1 MSDKTLVKHSIQ
13 KNILSVL
20 LHQKTARFRDMRPPR
35 TDTNLYSYHLSQL
48 VKGGLVVKSD
58 DGYTLGPV
66 GLVYADGVA
75 TDDPF
80 VRRQPKIIT
89 MMVIQNSDGDT
100 LLQRR
105 RKQPYIDMWTL
116 PNGKVHIDDAT
127 LVAAAQRE
135 AVKKLKLADQTM
147 THAGDCYVRVRYND
161 TTMTVTLA
169 HVFTL
174 NRDDIETDEDTVW
187 VQPHKLHKMHLAPG
201 VSEIIA
207 RTFFRD
213 SFFFEDFD
221 AVIETF

>member
-1 MSDKTLVKHSIQ
+1 MIDKTVVKNNIQ

-48 VKGGLVVKSD
+48 VKNGMVDKTD
-58 DGYTLGPV
+58 DGYTLGPA
-66 GLVYADGVA
+66 GMVYVDRIDADECIA
-75 TDDPF
+75 YA
-80 VRRQPKIIT
+80 QPKIMM

-105 RKQPYIDMWTL
+105 REQPYIDTWTL
-116 PNGKVHIDDAT
+116 PNGKVHINDET
-127 LVAAAQRE
+127 LYISAQRVASE
-135 AVKKLKLADQTM
+135 RLHLVNQPM
-147 THAGDCYVRVRYND
+147 RHAGDCYIRVRHGD
-161 TTMTVTLA
+161 TLVTVTLA
-169 HVFTL
+169 HVFAF
-174 NRDDIETDEDTVW
+174 NRDDIMTGDDTLW

-213 SFFFEDFD
+213 PFFFEDFD
-221 AVIETF
+221 VSIETL